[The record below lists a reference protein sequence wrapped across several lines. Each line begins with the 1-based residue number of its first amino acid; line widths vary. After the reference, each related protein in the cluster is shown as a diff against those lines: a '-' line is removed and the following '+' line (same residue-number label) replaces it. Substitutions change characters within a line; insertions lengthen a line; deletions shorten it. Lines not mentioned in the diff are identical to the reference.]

1 MTAHYNHHP
10 IHSFLVFQRLYGRTF
25 DSLLVYSKVCE
36 LCNHCRL
43 GRQKRR
49 ELDIFCPKNSY
60 SLIIV
65 KADLAKTKWKEPVC
79 EKEAIKKF
87 LMTFSNEPIF
97 LQMYTTSLRDLV
109 MTFSSFNL
117 QLSSLFLLRWI
128 SSVYLSSFKW
138 VKKRMGMKYFSSISE
153 IDVVFC
159 RVAYL
164 LELLVCNPYSP
175 FIFKTALHLVDFG
188 HDCHYINFHKRMFK
202 KFSRKRSNVDYET
215 RTLRYFLPSSNSTST
230 KTMKWPIWTSQ

>member
-10 IHSFLVFQRLYGRTF
+10 IHSFLVFQRLYWRTF

-49 ELDIFCPKNSY
+49 ELDIFCPKKKKNSY

-65 KADLAKTKWKEPVC
+65 KADLAKRKWKEPVC

-138 VKKRMGMKYFSSISE
+138 VKKKNGYE
-153 IDVVFC
+153 IF
-159 RVAYL
+159 
-164 LELLVCNPYSP
+164 
-175 FIFKTALHLVDFG
+175 F
-188 HDCHYINFHKRMFK
+188 
-202 KFSRKRSNVDYET
+202 
-215 RTLRYFLPSSNSTST
+215 
-230 KTMKWPIWTSQ
+230 